1 LTKKIIKKK
10 LCQNGK
16 GTTII
21 TFTKKNYKCFVLLT
35 NMIMTVKNDVSYSNG
50 WLQKNMCDTNKN
62 VISGCD
68 YKGGLLL

>member
-1 LTKKIIKKK
+1 
-10 LCQNGK
+10 
-16 GTTII
+16 
-21 TFTKKNYKCFVLLT
+21 
-35 NMIMTVKNDVSYSNG
+35 MTVKNDVSYSNG